1 MESTLFLFTSDKS
14 SNIWS
19 CLVLNME
26 FKDITKKV
34 PHTANVRMT
43 NFLHLYDWPIM
54 QCWSTWETG
63 RSILALALFCG
74 NYSTLIKTWQLQDQ
88 GWLANGHLLN
98 AEKS

>member
-1 MESTLFLFTSDKS
+1 M
-14 SNIWS
+14 
-19 CLVLNME
+19 LNME
-26 FKDITKKV
+26 FKDIKKKV
-34 PHTANVRMT
+34 PIGTHHTAHVRMT

-54 QCWSTWETG
+54 QWWSTWETG

-98 AEKS
+98 ADKS

>member
-1 MESTLFLFTSDKS
+1 M
-14 SNIWS
+14 
-19 CLVLNME
+19 LNME
-26 FKDITKKV
+26 FKDIKKKV
-34 PHTANVRMT
+34 PIGTHHTAHVRMT

-54 QCWSTWETG
+54 QWWSTWETR

-98 AEKS
+98 ADKS

>member
-1 MESTLFLFTSDKS
+1 
-14 SNIWS
+14 
-19 CLVLNME
+19 ME
-26 FKDITKKV
+26 FKDIKKKV
-34 PHTANVRMT
+34 PHTAHVRMT

-98 AEKS
+98 AGKS